1 MITLKDIKISKD
13 RIPVQNALWLRPVGE
28 GKHEFY
34 YPSGGNWKKITL
46 GTSEDMDSSIEK
58 RVEALEKGLKDVN
71 VDISEIR
78 KELQDF
84 ETQTI
89 RNNTYTSNRILE
101 LSNRVTALEGTVNTI
116 LEMMESQMQTV
127 MLPKSF
133 DDAANN
139 GYNYTRVQMNSLG
152 FTELVFRS
160 IYDGYCKKAYIENKE
175 YDITY
180 ERNPYQEPGYGG
192 DITITESDK
201 SGDTYIEYKV
211 LAEVETTSGS
221 TEEKWTYQITKEEI
235 VTPIDPLPEVPEED

>member
-1 MITLKDIKISKD
+1 MITLKDIKISKN

-71 VDISEIR
+71 I
-78 KELQDF
+78 
-84 ETQTI
+84 
-89 RNNTYTSNRILE
+89 
-101 LSNRVTALEGTVNTI
+101 LEGTVNTI
-116 LEMMESQMQTV
+116 LEMMESQVQTV
-127 MLPKSF
+127 ELPESF
-133 DDAANN
+133 DDAAND
-139 GYNYTRVQMNSLG
+139 GYNYSRVQMNSLG

-192 DITITESDK
+192 DITITEFDK

-211 LAEVETTSGS
+211 LAEAKTISGS
-221 TEEKWTYQITKEEI
+221 TEEKWTYQITKEEW
-235 VTPIDPLPEVPEED
+235 TDPLPEDPEED